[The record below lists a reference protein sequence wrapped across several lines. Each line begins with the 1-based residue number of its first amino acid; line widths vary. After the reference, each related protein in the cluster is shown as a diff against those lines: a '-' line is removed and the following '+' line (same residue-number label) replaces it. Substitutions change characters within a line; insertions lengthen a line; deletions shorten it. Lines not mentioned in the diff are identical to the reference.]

1 MSAENSFFLENR
13 EIRLFKRRDRTSV
26 CWQAEFKIPWRSR
39 PIVKSTR
46 QKNLEAAK
54 LWALKVYPVIV
65 GDNERQIQYDLA
77 EKQLLIQKFKPRIR
91 DAKHKVQ
98 QEIMLRVLQL
108 IDSNHAISQ
117 RAISDQLKVSIGV
130 INSYFTLATESG
142 WIKKVTSHQHKT
154 FGYIYFLTET
164 GSRHM
169 DQLIQA
175 LLQNGLSLFNEIRL
189 EYAELVKQAEDK
201 HWHKILLVGRGNL
214 ADIALLELQKST
226 LHLFSVLDPDAT
238 EHQLITALQSCD
250 AVIVA
255 DPDQA
260 IQTSRKLAKLI
271 SPNLILLPTL

>member
-1 MSAENSFFLENR
+1 
-13 EIRLFKRRDRTSV
+13 
-26 CWQAEFKIPWRSR
+26 
-39 PIVKSTR
+39 
-46 QKNLEAAK
+46 
-54 LWALKVYPVIV
+54 
-65 GDNERQIQYDLA
+65 
-77 EKQLLIQKFKPRIR
+77 
-91 DAKHKVQ
+91 
-98 QEIMLRVLQL
+98 MLRVLQL